1 MPLRVRLSITL
12 VAIVLVPLT
21 VTALVVLVM
30 INQQQERR
38 VGDQLEYG
46 TGSLIDVLQAY
57 SRRADDAAGDLVSA
71 GAGEALIRKD
81 AKLVQAR
88 VAQFA
93 RGSGADFVG
102 IVGKDGAVTGSA
114 VKRPPKYGLAKAP
127 PEPAAQIAVIAK
139 ALDKRATPY
148 ALYSTVAIT
157 TECPTGTCTIGHAVA
172 GFWLDDTTLRAVQPA
187 RTDVTFADPKGGAT
201 TTTLGDPAR
210 AEMVVAVGPGAKAVK
225 AGPLLVTATPVF
237 DRGPVAYASVSR
249 EEAQQ
254 NQERTWQGLVV
265 ILGVFVV
272 MAGML
277 GWLMAR
283 VTTRPLAE
291 LSDAALAV
299 ASGKLDTHID
309 IRSRDEVGKLA
320 LAFNTMTDE
329 LRTYIHALQDSRD
342 ELKRNLTRLG
352 DTLSSTHDLKKMLA
366 VILETAMVTIRA
378 EAGALMLFSSN
389 RDELY
394 LKVGRGLDGRLSSAS
409 VRVGVGEGVAGRVA
423 QSGEGVHGHVGP
435 DSQGELRLADA
446 EPRADSVIA
455 VPLKSQGRVIGVL
468 NLYDRVDSD
477 AFDDNDL
484 ATIRSFANQATVAID
499 NVLLHQEAQRLSITD
514 GLTGLWNYRYFQMNF
529 DKEIERASRFQRPLA
544 LLIFD
549 LDKFKQVNDVYGHP
563 RGDSVLIELATRVKG
578 AIREVDTLARY
589 GGEEFVLILP
599 ETDLEGATLAAG
611 KICEIV
617 RQRRFGAADEEPI
630 RVTVSIGIAVYP
642 DHGRSGATLV
652 RSADAALYAAKE
664 AGRDG
669 YWVASPMPEMPGE
682 KVPPPPVEFEDAVEH
697 DEVEVEIDNGTVVY
711 DDPVDSEPDTVV
723 TDDATV
729 DYGADA
735 PAPPGDTDPDPD
747 TAADT
752 APDAGAEDTAP
763 DTAPDAGGED
773 AGAEDAG
780 AEDAA
785 PDAATD
791 AGADPDPATDAEPGR
806 DETRPAGAL
815 TP

>member
-38 VGDQLEYG
+38 IGDQLEYG
-46 TGSLIDVLQAY
+46 AGELTHVLQAY
-57 SRRADDAAGDLVSA
+57 GRRADDNAGDLIGAGAGAAHAAGD
-71 GAGEALIRKD
+71 K
-81 AKLVQAR
+81 KLVQQR

-93 RGSGADFVG
+93 AGSGADFVA
-102 IVGKDGAVTGSA
+102 IVDDKGAVVASA
-114 VKRPPKYGLAKAP
+114 ITREPKYALATTP
-127 PEPAAQIAVIAK
+127 PPPTEQIKGIAK
-139 ALDKRATPY
+139 SLTKRASAY
-148 ALYSTVAIT
+148 ALYSSVAIT
-157 TECPTGTCTIGHAVA
+157 QRDCGGCTRGHAVA
-172 GFWLDDTTLRAVQPA
+172 GFWLDDETLRDVKPD
-187 RTDVTFADPKGGAT
+187 RTDVTLADLNGKAT
-201 TTTLGDPAR
+201 TTTLTDRGP
-210 AEMVVAVGPGAKAVK
+210 VGSIVATGTEKAVK
-225 AGPLLVTATPVF
+225 VGPLLVSAKKVPGNDF
-237 DRGPVAYASVSR
+237 VAYTSVSR
-249 EEAQQ
+249 EAAQQ
-254 NQERTWQGLVV
+254 NQERTWRGLVA

-329 LRTYIHALQDSRD
+329 LRTYIEALQDSRD

-394 LKVGRGLDGRLSSAS
+394 LKVGRGLDGRLGSAS

-423 QSGEGVHGHVGP
+423 QTGEGVHGLVGP
-435 DSQGELRLADA
+435 SSHGELRLAGS

-529 DKEIERASRFQRPLA
+529 DKEIERASRFGRPLA

-611 KICEIV
+611 KICELV
-617 RQRRFGAADEEPI
+617 RQRRFGAAGEEPI

-669 YWVASPMPEMPGE
+669 YWVATAMPEMPEGDLPSPD
-682 KVPPPPVEFEDAVEH
+682 V
-697 DEVEVEIDNGTVVY
+697 DEAGPGVIDGALVGSEVDDGTA
-711 DDPVDSEPDTVV
+711 PDGDGHEVV
-723 TDDATV
+723 TDDVMA
-729 DYGADA
+729 DYAADA
-735 PAPPGDTDPDPD
+735 ARDEAEEQAGEQPGDEQGEEQAEQQAEHEGEEPEEQPGEEAAEGTPEEPAP
-747 TAADT
+747 
-752 APDAGAEDTAP
+752 AE
-763 DTAPDAGGED
+763 
-773 AGAEDAG
+773 
-780 AEDAA
+780 
-785 PDAATD
+785 
-791 AGADPDPATDAEPGR
+791 
-806 DETRPAGAL
+806 AL

>member
-30 INQQQERR
+30 IDQQQVRR
-38 VGDQLEYG
+38 IGDRLEYG
-46 TGSLIDVLQAY
+46 TASLIDVLEVY
-57 SRRADDAAGDLVSA
+57 GKRAEDSAADLGAGDA
-71 GAGEALIRKD
+71 GQALTKKD
-81 AKLVQAR
+81 DKLVQTR
-88 VAQFA
+88 VARFA
-93 RGSGADFVG
+93 RDSGADFVAIADTKG
-102 IVGKDGAVTGSA
+102 NLAGTA
-114 VKRPPKYGLAKAP
+114 VKRAPKYGLAKAAP
-127 PEPAAQIAVIAK
+127 DPVAHVAAIAK
-139 ALDKRATPY
+139 EPDKDKHATPY
-148 ALYSTVAIT
+148 ALYSTVAIR
-157 TECPTGTCTIGHAVA
+157 TECATGTCTIGHAVA
-172 GFWLDDTTLRAVQPA
+172 GFWLDDKTLGDVQPGT
-187 RTDVTFADPKGGAT
+187 TDVTLVDPKGGAT
-201 TTTLGDPAR
+201 TTTLGDSSR
-210 AEMVVAVGPGAKAVK
+210 AATVVAAGPGATAVK
-225 AGPLLVTATPVF
+225 AGPLVVTATSVV
-237 DRGPVAYASVSR
+237 DGGPVAYASVSR

-254 NQERTWQGLVV
+254 TQERTWQGLVV

-378 EAGALMLFSSN
+378 EAGALMLFSAN

-435 DSQGELRLADA
+435 DAQGELRLAAA

-669 YWVASPMPEMPGE
+669 YWVATPMPEMPGSE
-682 KVPPPPVEFEDAVEH
+682 PPPAPEPEDVAVE
-697 DEVEVEIDNGTVVY
+697 ESVEAEIDSGTVVY
-711 DDPVDSEPDTVV
+711 DDPVEPPAVV
-723 TDDATV
+723 SDDAMA
-729 DYGADA
+729 DYAGDATAD
-735 PAPPGDTDPDPD
+735 PAP
-747 TAADT
+747 
-752 APDAGAEDTAP
+752 E
-763 DTAPDAGGED
+763 
-773 AGAEDAG
+773 
-780 AEDAA
+780 
-785 PDAATD
+785 
-791 AGADPDPATDAEPGR
+791 DPAPEDPAPEDPAPEDPAPEDPAPEDPAPEDPAPEDPAPEDPAPEAAADAEPR
-806 DETRPAGAL
+806 PEPESVPEDDETTPAGAL

>member
-1 MPLRVRLSITL
+1 VPLRVRLSITL

-21 VTALVVLVM
+21 VTALAVLVM
-30 INQQQERR
+30 IGQQQQRTIA
-38 VGDQLEYG
+38 DQLEYG
-46 TGSLIDVLQAY
+46 ASSVSAVLRTTA
-57 SRRADDAAGDLVSA
+57 SRADDAAGDLITA
-71 GAGEALIRKD
+71 GAGRALASKD
-81 AKLVQAR
+81 KAV
-88 VAQFA
+88 VAAAVRNFSK
-93 RGSGADFVG
+93 GSGADFFA
-102 IVGKDGAVTGSA
+102 IVGKDGTVVGKAFN
-114 VKRPPKYGLAKAP
+114 RDPKYGVAAGTAPSADAQVDALAKQLGNQAS
-127 PEPAAQIAVIAK
+127 
-139 ALDKRATPY
+139 PY
-148 ALYSTVAIT
+148 AIYSSVAIT
-157 TECPTGTCTIGHAVA
+157 VNDCPTCTIGYAVA
-172 GFWLDDTTLRAVQPA
+172 GFWLDDTTLKRVVPNH
-187 RTDVTFADPKGGAT
+187 TDVTFVDVKGHPT
-201 TTTLGDPAR
+201 STTLKDPALVS
-210 AEMVVAVGPGAKAVK
+210 AVVGV
-225 AGPLLVTATPVF
+225 
-237 DRGPVAYASVSR
+237 GPVAKAERVGTLLVSANRVLEKGPIAYSSVSR
-249 EEAQQ
+249 LAAQQ
-254 NQERTWQGLVV
+254 NQEKTWRGLVA

-291 LSDAALAV
+291 LSEAALAV
-299 ASGKLDTHID
+299 ADGHLDTHID
-309 IRSRDEVGKLA
+309 IKSRDEVGKLA

-409 VRVGVGEGVAGRVA
+409 VRLPVGEGVAGRVA
-423 QSGEGVHGHVGP
+423 QTGEGVHGHVGP
-435 DSQGELRLADA
+435 DAQELRLAAD

-468 NLYDRVDSD
+468 NLYDRVDAD
-477 AFDDNDL
+477 EFDDNDL

-549 LDKFKQVNDVYGHP
+549 LDKFKSVNDVYGHQ

-599 ETDLEGATLAAG
+599 ETDLDGATLAAG

-617 RQRRFGAADEEPI
+617 RQRRFGAAGEEPI
-630 RVTVSIGIAVYP
+630 RVTVSVGIAVYP
-642 DHGRSGATLV
+642 EHGTNGAALIK
-652 RSADAALYAAKE
+652 SADAALYDAKE
-664 AGRDG
+664 SGRDG
-669 YWVASPMPEMPGE
+669 YWVASAPE
-682 KVPPPPVEFEDAVEH
+682 PP
-697 DEVEVEIDNGTVVY
+697 
-711 DDPVDSEPDTVV
+711 
-723 TDDATV
+723 
-729 DYGADA
+729 
-735 PAPPGDTDPDPD
+735 
-747 TAADT
+747 
-752 APDAGAEDTAP
+752 
-763 DTAPDAGGED
+763 AGGG
-773 AGAEDAG
+773 AGPVIE
-780 AEDAA
+780 
-785 PDAATD
+785 
-791 AGADPDPATDAEPGR
+791 AEPT
-806 DETRPAGAL
+806 DSVPNDSVPNDSVPNDSVPNDSVATETESVP
-815 TP
+815 

>member
-30 INQQQERR
+30 INQQQQRR
-38 VGDQLEYG
+38 TGDQLEYG
-46 TGSLIDVLQAY
+46 ASSLASVLQTNAK
-57 SRRADDAAGDLVSA
+57 RADDAAGDLITA
-71 GAGEALIRKD
+71 GAGSALTAKD
-81 AKLVQAR
+81 PKVVQAR
-88 VAQFA
+88 VTQFA
-93 RGSGADFVG
+93 RGSGADFVA
-102 IVGKDGAVTGSA
+102 IVKDGKVVGSA
-114 VKRPPKYGLAKAP
+114 VKRAPHYGLAKESPDA
-127 PEPAAQIAVIAK
+127 AAQIAGIAK
-139 ALDKRATPY
+139 NLDARATPL
-148 ALYSTVAIT
+148 ALYSSVAIT
-157 TECPTGTCTIGHAVA
+157 VNTCAASPCTIGHAVA
-172 GFWLDDTTLRAVQPA
+172 GFWLDDKTLLDVRAQ
-187 RTDVTFADPKGGAT
+187 RTDVTFVDPRSGPT
-201 TTTLGDPAR
+201 TTTLGDKSLVPT
-210 AEMVVAVGPGAKAVK
+210 VVGAGPSATAQV
-225 AGPLLVTATPVF
+225 AGPLLVSASRVM
-237 DRGPVAYASVSR
+237 DGGPTAYASVSR
-249 EEAQQ
+249 AAAQQ
-254 NQERTWQGLVV
+254 NQERTWRGLVA
-265 ILGVFVV
+265 ILAVFVV

-378 EAGALMLFSSN
+378 EAGALMLFSGN

-394 LKVGRGLDGRLSSAS
+394 LKVGRGLDGRLASSS

-423 QSGEGVHGHVGP
+423 QTGEGVHGLVGP
-435 DSQGELRLADA
+435 ESDGDLRLAA
-446 EPRADSVIA
+446 SEPRADSVIA

-549 LDKFKQVNDVYGHP
+549 LDKFKQVNDVYGHQ

-611 KICEIV
+611 KICELV
-617 RQRRFGAADEEPI
+617 RQRRFGAADEDPI

-642 DHGRSGATLV
+642 EHGRSGATLV

-669 YWVASPMPEMPGE
+669 YWVATPMPEMPDGE
-682 KVPPPPVEFEDAVEH
+682 PPAAEPAEAAVEQ
-697 DEVEVEIDNGTVVY
+697 VEQVEPEAMV
-711 DDPVDSEPDTVV
+711 EPG
-723 TDDATV
+723 ATV
-729 DYGADA
+729 EPETQAEV
-735 PAPPGDTDPDPD
+735 TE
-747 TAADT
+747 
-752 APDAGAEDTAP
+752 AGE
-763 DTAPDAGGED
+763 
-773 AGAEDAG
+773 
-780 AEDAA
+780 
-785 PDAATD
+785 
-791 AGADPDPATDAEPGR
+791 PATE
-806 DETRPAGAL
+806 AL

>member
-12 VAIVLVPLT
+12 VLIVLLPLT

-30 INQQQERR
+30 INQQQDHRIR
-38 VGDQLEYG
+38 DQLEYG
-46 TGSLIDVLQAY
+46 SGNLAAVLQVY
-57 SRRADDAAGDLVSA
+57 GQRADDAAGDLITA
-71 GAGEALIRKD
+71 GAGEALTSSRDKKVV
-81 AKLVQAR
+81 AENVQLK
-88 VAQFA
+88 VGEFA
-93 RGSGADFVG
+93 RGSGTNFVA
-102 IVGKDGAVTGSA
+102 IVDKNGNVVGST
-114 VKRPPKYGLAKAP
+114 VKRAPKYSLAKEP
-127 PEPAAQIAVIAK
+127 PDAVEQIKQIGK
-139 ALDKRATPY
+139 NLESRASPY
-148 ALYSTVAIT
+148 ALYSSVAINLRN
-157 TECPTGTCTIGHAVA
+157 CTGVQCTIGHAIA
-172 GFWLDDTTLRAVQPA
+172 GFWLDDATLKAVTPD
-187 RTDVTFADPKGGAT
+187 RTDVTFVAQGVGPTAT
-201 TTTLGDPAR
+201 TLHDPAQ
-210 AEMVVAVGPGAKAVK
+210 VAVVTGVGASAKGEKVGPF
-225 AGPLLVTATPVF
+225 LVTANRVLGG
-237 DRGPVAYASVSR
+237 GPVSYASVSR
-249 EEAQQ
+249 EAAQE
-254 NQERTWQGLVV
+254 NQARTWRGLVA
-265 ILGVFVV
+265 ILAVFVV

-378 EAGALMLFSSN
+378 EAGALMLFSGN

-394 LKVGRGLDGRLSSAS
+394 LKVGRGLDGRLASAS

-423 QSGEGVHGHVGP
+423 QTGEGVHGHVGP
-435 DSQGELRLADA
+435 DAQGELRLAA
-446 EPRADSVIA
+446 TEPRADSVIA

-468 NLYDRVDSD
+468 NLYDRIDSD

-549 LDKFKQVNDVYGHP
+549 LDKFKQVNDVYGHQ

-599 ETDLEGATLAAG
+599 ETDLEGATLTAG

-642 DHGRSGATLV
+642 EHGRGGATLV
-652 RSADAALYAAKE
+652 R
-664 AGRDG
+664 
-669 YWVASPMPEMPGE
+669 
-682 KVPPPPVEFEDAVEH
+682 
-697 DEVEVEIDNGTVVY
+697 
-711 DDPVDSEPDTVV
+711 
-723 TDDATV
+723 
-729 DYGADA
+729 
-735 PAPPGDTDPDPD
+735 
-747 TAADT
+747 
-752 APDAGAEDTAP
+752 
-763 DTAPDAGGED
+763 
-773 AGAEDAG
+773 
-780 AEDAA
+780 
-785 PDAATD
+785 
-791 AGADPDPATDAEPGR
+791 
-806 DETRPAGAL
+806 
-815 TP
+815 

>member
-21 VTALVVLVM
+21 VTALVVLFM

-38 VGDQLEYG
+38 IGDQLEYG
-46 TGSLIDVLQAY
+46 AANLVSVLQAHA
-57 SRRADDAAGDLVSA
+57 RRADDAAGDLITA
-71 GAGEALIRKD
+71 GAGEQLQRGKPA
-81 AKLVQAR
+81 AVQDR
-88 VAQFA
+88 VEQFA
-93 RGSGADFVG
+93 AGSGADFLAITDKNGKVVG
-102 IVGKDGAVTGSA
+102 FAIKREPRYGSTQTA
-114 VKRPPKYGLAKAP
+114 
-127 PEPAAQIAVIAK
+127 PAAQDQLKAIAK
-139 ALDKRATPY
+139 AVDKRATPY
-148 ALYSTVAIT
+148 AIYSSVKITVN
-157 TECPTGTCTIGHAVA
+157 ECATCVIGHSVA
-172 GFWLDDTTLRAVQPA
+172 GFWLDDTMVRALRPGRV
-187 RTDVTFADPKGGAT
+187 DVTVVDAQGKPTAT
-201 TTTLGDPAR
+201 TLTDPAQVGG
-210 AEMVVAVGPGAKAVK
+210 VVAVGDQKAVK
-225 AGPLLVTATPVF
+225 VGSLLVSATEVIQ
-237 DRGPVAYASVSR
+237 DGPRAYTSVSR
-249 EEAQQ
+249 FEAQQ
-254 NQERTWQGLVV
+254 NQERTWRGLVA
-265 ILGVFVV
+265 ILAVFVV

-291 LSDAALAV
+291 LSEAALAV
-299 ASGKLDTHID
+299 AGGKLDTHID
-309 IRSRDEVGKLA
+309 VRSRDEVGKLA

-329 LRTYIHALQDSRD
+329 LRTYIEALQESRD

-378 EAGALMLFSSN
+378 EAGALMLFSGN

-394 LKVGRGLDGRLSSAS
+394 LKVGRGLDGRLTSAS
-409 VRVGVGEGVAGRVA
+409 VRVAVGEGVAGRVA
-423 QSGEGVHGHVGP
+423 QTGEGVHGHVGP
-435 DSQGELRLADA
+435 DAQGELRLAA
-446 EPRADSVIA
+446 TEPRADSVIA

-468 NLYDRVDSD
+468 NLYDRIDSD
-477 AFDDNDL
+477 EFDDNDL

-549 LDKFKQVNDVYGHP
+549 LDKFKQVNDVYGHQ

-642 DHGRSGATLV
+642 EHGRSGVTLV

-669 YWVASPMPEMPGE
+669 YWVATPAPETAGE
-682 KVPPPPVEFEDAVEH
+682 EPVPAPLQDTGPTV
-697 DEVEVEIDNGTVVY
+697 IDGDLLGPDDL
-711 DDPVDSEPDTVV
+711 DDPAPAAEV
-723 TDDATV
+723 T
-729 DYGADA
+729 ADA
-735 PAPPGDTDPDPD
+735 PADYGVPAD
-747 TAADT
+747 ADT
-752 APDAGAEDTAP
+752 PSNGSANGAANGSGGHAPDRDGEATPVEVVAP
-763 DTAPDAGGED
+763 
-773 AGAEDAG
+773 
-780 AEDAA
+780 
-785 PDAATD
+785 
-791 AGADPDPATDAEPGR
+791 
-806 DETRPAGAL
+806 
-815 TP
+815 

>member
-21 VTALVVLVM
+21 VTALAVLVM
-30 INQQQERR
+30 INQQQRQR
-38 VGDQLEYG
+38 TGDQLEYAA
-46 TGSLIDVLQAY
+46 GSVAAVLQSTA
-57 SRRADDAAGDLVSA
+57 SRADDAAGDLITS
-71 GAGEALIRKD
+71 GAGTALTTHNPAPVR
-81 AKLVQAR
+81 AR
-88 VAQFA
+88 VRDFA
-93 RGSGADFVG
+93 KGSGADFLA
-102 IVGKDGAVTGSA
+102 IVGKDGSIVASA
-114 VKRPPKYGLAKAP
+114 VNRAPKYGAAAGKAP
-127 PEPAAQIAVIAK
+127 SPDEQLRTLATR
-139 ALDKRATPY
+139 LDDNASPY
-148 ALYSTVAIT
+148 AIYSSVAIT
-157 TECPTGTCTIGHAVA
+157 VNSPGPTTVGHAVA
-172 GFWLDDTTLRAVQPA
+172 GFWLDDATLRDLAPA
-187 RTDVTFADPKGGAT
+187 RADVTFADADGRPTAT
-201 TTTLGDPAR
+201 TLTDPSLVPHVLAAGR
-210 AEMVVAVGPGAKAVK
+210 DAKSVQV
-225 AGPLLVTATPVF
+225 GPLLVSSRRVL
-237 DRGPVAYASVSR
+237 DNGPVAFTSVSR
-249 EEAQQ
+249 AAAQQ
-254 NQERTWQGLVV
+254 NQERTWRGLVA
-265 ILGVFVV
+265 ILAVFVV

-291 LSDAALAV
+291 LSEAALAV
-299 ASGKLDTHID
+299 ADGRLDTHID
-309 IRSRDEVGKLA
+309 VKSRDEVGKLA

-378 EAGALMLFSSN
+378 EAGALMLFSGS

-409 VRVGVGEGVAGRVA
+409 VRVSVGEGVAGRVA
-423 QSGEGVHGHVGP
+423 QTGEGVHGHVGP
-435 DSQGELRLADA
+435 DGTDELKLAKS

-468 NLYDRVDSD
+468 NLYDRVDAD
-477 AFDDNDL
+477 EFDDNDL

-549 LDKFKQVNDVYGHP
+549 LDKFKQVNDVYGHQ

-599 ETDLEGATLAAG
+599 ETDLDGATLAAG

-617 RQRRFGAADEEPI
+617 RQRSFGSANEVPI
-630 RVTVSIGIAVYP
+630 KVTVSVGIAVYP
-642 DHGRSGATLV
+642 EHGRSGASLV
-652 RSADAALYAAKE
+652 GSADAALYAAKE

-669 YWVASPMPEMPGE
+669 YWVATPMPEMPSG
-682 KVPPPPVEFEDAVEH
+682 DAATPAAASTPGP
-697 DEVEVEIDNGTVVY
+697 EVEELAGTEL
-711 DDPVDSEPDTVV
+711 DTDTGPVGGETV
-723 TDDATV
+723 TDDN
-729 DYGADA
+729 ADDTAAHETAADGNAAEETAVVAADDTSA
-735 PAPPGDTDPDPD
+735 PADTGSVP
-747 TAADT
+747 ADT
-752 APDAGAEDTAP
+752 AP
-763 DTAPDAGGED
+763 
-773 AGAEDAG
+773 
-780 AEDAA
+780 
-785 PDAATD
+785 
-791 AGADPDPATDAEPGR
+791 AD
-806 DETRPAGAL
+806 DEAL
-815 TP
+815 TPST

>member
-21 VTALVVLVM
+21 VTALVVLIM
-30 INQQQERR
+30 INQQEERR
-38 VGDQLEYG
+38 IGDQLGYG
-46 TGSLIDVLQAY
+46 TSSLVDVLQAY
-57 SRRADDAAGDLVSA
+57 GRRADDTAGDLA
-71 GAGEALIRKD
+71 AGGAGEALTKKD
-81 AKLVQAR
+81 PKLVQAR

-93 RGSGADFVG
+93 RSSGADFVG
-102 IVGKDGAVTGSA
+102 IADSKGTLAGSA
-114 VKRPPKYGLAKAP
+114 IKREPRYGLAKAAP
-127 PEPAAQIAVIAK
+127 DPAAHLAAIAK
-139 ALDKRATPY
+139 VPEKDRHATPY

-157 TECPTGTCTIGHAVA
+157 TDCATGTCTIGHALA
-172 GFWLDDTTLRAVQPA
+172 GFWLDDRTLGLVKPGTA
-187 RTDVTFADPKGGAT
+187 DVTLVDPKNGAIS
-201 TTTLGDPAR
+201 TTLGDPAR
-210 AEMVVAVGPGAKAVK
+210 AETVVAAGPGADAVK
-225 AGPLLVTATPVF
+225 AGPLLVTAKSVVEG
-237 DRGPVAYASVSR
+237 GPVAYASVSR

-378 EAGALMLFSSN
+378 EAGALMLFSAN

-435 DSQGELRLADA
+435 DAQGDLRLADA

-669 YWVASPMPEMPGE
+669 YWVATPMPEMPGE
-682 KVPPPPVEFEDAVEH
+682 QAALPPAEPEEVVEDDAS
-697 DEVEVEIDNGTVVY
+697 DEVRIDNGTVVY
-711 DDPVDSEPDTVV
+711 DDPVEPHTVV
-723 TDDATV
+723 TDDAMA
-729 DYGADA
+729 DYG
-735 PAPPGDTDPDPD
+735 
-747 TAADT
+747 
-752 APDAGAEDTAP
+752 
-763 DTAPDAGGED
+763 
-773 AGAEDAG
+773 
-780 AEDAA
+780 DAA
-785 PDAATD
+785 PEADDAAPETGSEAEPD
-791 AGADPDPATDAEPGR
+791 AVADAVTDAEPEADAVPG
-806 DETRPAGAL
+806 DGEQ
-815 TP
+815 TPVLAP

>member
-21 VTALVVLVM
+21 VTALVVLYM
-30 INQQQERR
+30 INAQQERSI
-38 VGDQLEYG
+38 GDQLEYG
-46 TGSLIDVLQAY
+46 AGSLVSVLNATAN
-57 SRRADDAAGDLVSA
+57 RADDAAGDLITA
-71 GAGEALIRKD
+71 GAGSALSTGNKPE
-81 AKLVQAR
+81 VQR
-88 VAQFA
+88 RTSQFA
-93 RGSGADFVG
+93 QGSGADFLA
-102 IVGKDGAVTGSA
+102 IVDTKGGVVASA
-114 VKRPPKYGLAKAP
+114 VNRDPKYSLAENAPDAKQQIAALAKDV
-127 PEPAAQIAVIAK
+127 ER
-139 ALDKRATPY
+139 RATPY
-148 ALYSTVAIT
+148 AIYSSVVITVSRQ
-157 TECPTGTCTIGHAVA
+157 PDGKIGYAVA
-172 GFWLDDTTLRAVQPA
+172 GFWLDDATLHSVHPGNTTPA
-187 RTDVTFADPKGGAT
+187 EVTLVDREGKPL
-201 TTTLGDPAR
+201 TTTLKDPDLIR
-210 AEMVVAVGPGAKAVK
+210 HVVGTPTDVK
-225 AGPLLVTATPVF
+225 SVKRGPLLVSANRILDTGPTALT
-237 DRGPVAYASVSR
+237 SVSR
-249 EEAQQ
+249 AEAQA
-254 NQERTWQGLVV
+254 NQQQTWRGLVA
-265 ILGVFVV
+265 ILAVFVV

-291 LSDAALAV
+291 LSEAALAV
-299 ASGKLDTHID
+299 ADGRLDTHID

-378 EAGALMLFSSN
+378 EAGALMLFSGN

-394 LKVGRGLDGRLSSAS
+394 LKVGRGLDGRVASSS
-409 VRVGVGEGVAGRVA
+409 VRVAIGEGVAGRVA
-423 QSGEGVHGHVGP
+423 ETGEGVHGHVGP
-435 DSQGELRLADA
+435 NTHGELRLAA
-446 EPRADSVIA
+446 TEPRADSVIA

-468 NLYDRVDSD
+468 NLYDRVDAD
-477 AFDDNDL
+477 EFDDNDL

-549 LDKFKQVNDVYGHP
+549 LDKFKQVNDQYGHQ

-617 RQRRFGAADEEPI
+617 RQRRFGAAGEEPI
-630 RVTVSIGIAVYP
+630 RVTVSVGVAVYP
-642 DHGRSGATLV
+642 EHGRSGATLV

-664 AGRDG
+664 SGRDG
-669 YWVASPMPEMPGE
+669 YWVATPMPEMPSGE
-682 KVPPPPVEFEDAVEH
+682 EPAAPRAPEAPVIEGSALADEHDTDLGEEPAGEAVEEPA
-697 DEVEVEIDNGTVVY
+697 DE
-711 DDPVDSEPDTVV
+711 PVD
-723 TDDATV
+723 AT
-729 DYGADA
+729 
-735 PAPPGDTDPDPD
+735 
-747 TAADT
+747 
-752 APDAGAEDTAP
+752 
-763 DTAPDAGGED
+763 GGEP
-773 AGAEDAG
+773 E
-780 AEDAA
+780 
-785 PDAATD
+785 
-791 AGADPDPATDAEPGR
+791 PATTGPV
-806 DETRPAGAL
+806 L
-815 TP
+815 